1 MVGNNLKETQLQ
13 QIMDKTMRFADHNE
27 DVKISFVEFGEVVG
41 DTDVSQKM
49 AVEVRSIMAYALIK

>member
-27 DVKISFVEFGEVVG
+27 DVKISFVEVGEVVG
-41 DTDVSQKM
+41 DTDVPQKM
-49 AVEVRSIMAYALIK
+49 AVEVRSIMTYALMK

>member
-27 DVKISFVEFGEVVG
+27 DVKISFVEVGEVVG
-41 DTDVSQKM
+41 DTDVPQKM
-49 AVEVRSIMAYALIK
+49 SVEVRSIMTYAFMK